1 MKKITLILFMT
12 TSLLN
17 CQNKSVES
25 QTKKEDINEELIKEH
40 MKLQERIELSENDTD
55 TLHLYHLTE
64 TDIEIGGQVLSQGM
78 KNNGYILLEEKAFI
92 KRVKEIFEE
101 NSDCGCIGIK
111 KHLDF
116 TTYFVNPHKEKNIIK
131 SEYDYT
137 YDHIFVFPK
146 YGLISTLPLLNDII
160 TLNNHNLSIN
170 LDQATIARNKYLF
183 NGNKGELNWLL
194 FNDKEF
200 LKTLLIYFGYDKEEK
215 INELILSD
223 KYKEYSEEFPASVE
237 KIGNIFFVKD
247 CEGKLKIRKDLLKYV
262 DKTTTKD
269 NNKYISAL
277 SEYIVSILYSKEGP
291 SVFTDDEKAEIIANI
306 SNIEIPKLN
315 KFKIGDTTVWN
326 AKTSTLFYLQSK
338 NAMNHPEILSLLKK
352 HNYFGFDFLK
362 NYIESGQLLDEE
374 PSPLQG
380 DE

>member
-1 MKKITLILFMT
+1 MKKIILILLMT

-17 CQNKSVES
+17 CQNKNEEN
-25 QTKKEDINEELIKEH
+25 QTTKKGMNEELIKEH

-64 TDIEIGGQVLSQGM
+64 ADIELGGQVLSQGM
-78 KNNGYILLEEKAFI
+78 KNNGYILLENKAFI
-92 KRVKEIFEE
+92 KRVKEVFEE

-146 YGLISTLPLLNDII
+146 YGLISTLPLLNDMV
-160 TLNNHNLSIN
+160 TLNNHTLSIN

-183 NGNKGELNWLL
+183 NSNKGELNWLL

-200 LKTLLIYFGYDKEEK
+200 LKILLIYFGYDKEDK

-223 KYKEYSEEFPASVE
+223 KYKEYSEEFPTSAE

-247 CEGKLKIRKDLLKYV
+247 CEGKLKIRKNLLKYV

-277 SEYIVSILYSKEGP
+277 SEYVVSILYSKGLP

-306 SNIEIPKLN
+306 SSIEIPKLN
-315 KFKIGDTTVWN
+315 KFKIEDTTVWN
-326 AKTSTLFYLQSK
+326 TKASTLFYLQSK
-338 NAMNHPEILSLLKK
+338 NAMNHPEILSNLKK

-362 NYIESGQLLDEE
+362 NYIESGALLDED
-374 PSPLQG
+374 PASLQG